1 MRIIVYDTE
10 TTGLLLHPHA
20 PLSAQPRIIEFAAV
34 ALEDGEIVNGGSLLI
49 NPEQEISAEI
59 SKITGLTNE
68 DLRDKPNFKDS
79 LPKIRAAFKGSH
91 RVMAHNLQFDKGML
105 FNELLRCGTDDA
117 GIEWPPSEMCTVELY
132 QELWGFRPRLIQLY
146 ADVMGKPL
154 ARTHRAM
161 DDVMALVE
169 IIQKEKLWK
178 L

>member
-1 MRIIVYDTE
+1 MRILVYDTE
-10 TTGLLLHPHA
+10 TTGLLLHPDA
-20 PLSAQPRIIEFAAV
+20 PLSLQPRIIEFAAV
-34 ALEDGEIVNGGSLLI
+34 ALEDGQIVNSGSLLI

-59 SKITGLTNE
+59 TKITGLTND
-68 DLRDKPNFKDS
+68 DLRGQPTFKES
-79 LPKIRAAFKGSH
+79 LPKIRAAFKGCH

-105 FNELLRCGTDDA
+105 FNDLARADCKDF
-117 GIEWPPSEMCTVELY
+117 EWPASEMCTVELY
-132 QELWGFRPRLIQLY
+132 QGIWGFRPRLIQLY

-154 ARTHRAM
+154 AQTHRAM